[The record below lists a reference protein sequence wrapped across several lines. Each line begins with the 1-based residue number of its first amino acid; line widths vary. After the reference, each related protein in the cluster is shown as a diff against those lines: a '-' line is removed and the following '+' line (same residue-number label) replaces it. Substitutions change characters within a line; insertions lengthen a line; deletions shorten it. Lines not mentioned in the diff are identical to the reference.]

1 MDYKTQESKISNMII
16 DINFP
21 NLSLVSDQE
30 VYIRFTM
37 FIIIQKIIKKMSLT
51 KSDTEIRH
59 LSYQF
64 CEIDGHDT

>member
-37 FIIIQKIIKKMSLT
+37 FIIIQKIIKKC
-51 KSDTEIRH
+51 H
-59 LSYQF
+59 
-64 CEIDGHDT
+64 

>member
-37 FIIIQKIIKKMSLT
+37 FIIIQKIIKNVTNK
-51 KSDTEIRH
+51 IRH
-59 LSYQF
+59 RNQASVLSVL
-64 CEIDGHDT
+64 